1 MKGAQR
7 EIVKEGGVYFV
18 EILFLFSEQGGNETV
33 DLLLWKYQI
42 FPNSSKKKEIKFDLF
57 KGGKCYNLIHL
68 Y

>member
-7 EIVKEGGVYFV
+7 EIVKEGVYFV
-18 EILFLFSEQGGNETV
+18 EILFLFSEQSGNETV

-42 FPNSSKKKEIKFDLF
+42 FPNSSKKKNKS
-57 KGGKCYNLIHL
+57 NLTYLREGNAISLISL